1 MFNKQSPQTTKDLAD
16 ILAII
21 KTNVRTADKV
31 NDLTIKTAT
40 EFLTLLKILKAKETN
55 LIGPVG
61 QIIDKNFIIGC
72 LKNSIQVLEV
82 KKEGKNKMK
91 ALDFLRGNNLK
102 VGTNVN

>member
-40 EFLTLLKILKAKETN
+40 EFLTLLKILKAKGVISQEE
-55 LIGPVG
+55 GS
-61 QIIDKNFIIGC
+61 QIIKA
-72 LKNSIQVLEV
+72 
-82 KKEGKNKMK
+82 GKD
-91 ALDFLRGNNLK
+91 A
-102 VGTNVN
+102 